1 MDKFSRKLEHLNLA
15 LRQNTPINHSLN
27 KMQLLPDSLPE
38 VDFNKIDTSINIL
51 GHTLNAPI
59 LIAPLTGGSPE
70 TEKINLSLAKVAHD
84 LGIGMS
90 VGSQRPLLTNSNLL
104 YTYQVRKVAPGIL
117 LFANIGV
124 SDIRNLEKEQIESI
138 VHNIQAD
145 ALMIHMNPMQEI
157 FQPEGNKDFTGLLE
171 KLRDIKNSTSIPI
184 FVRSIGCGIDPI
196 TVKRL
201 LQIGVEGIDV
211 AANDGTNWI
220 SIEGNRREEKEWQAA
235 AITFKNWGIDLF
247 TNLKLLKN
255 ITSHTTIIATGGI
268 TNGLQGAK
276 TLVLG
281 AKLFS
286 LGRFSLEIL
295 MNKGEEELKKEL
307 ERIIL
312 ELKIAMFGIGI
323 DNISGFSHIDYYEK

>member
-15 LRQNTPINHSLN
+15 LRQNTPIKHSLN
-27 KMQLLPDSLPE
+27 KMQLLPNSLPE
-38 VDFNKIDTSINIL
+38 VDFNNIDTSINIL

-157 FQPEGNKDFTGLLE
+157 FQPEGNKDFSGLLE
-171 KLRDIKNSTSIPI
+171 KIRDIKNSTSIPI

-201 LQIGVEGIDV
+201 LQIGV
-211 AANDGTNWI
+211 
-220 SIEGNRREEKEWQAA
+220 
-235 AITFKNWGIDLF
+235 
-247 TNLKLLKN
+247 
-255 ITSHTTIIATGGI
+255 
-268 TNGLQGAK
+268 
-276 TLVLG
+276 
-281 AKLFS
+281 
-286 LGRFSLEIL
+286 
-295 MNKGEEELKKEL
+295 
-307 ERIIL
+307 
-312 ELKIAMFGIGI
+312 
-323 DNISGFSHIDYYEK
+323 